1 MWIVRLALTQPHTFI
16 VMAISIFLFGA
27 VSLSQMPVDIFP
39 TIDVPV
45 VSCVWTYTGMSPK
58 NVEDLVTTVSERIIA
73 STVSNVQRIE
83 SMSLNGMSVIKIFLQ
98 HGADIGLGV
107 AQTSFG
113 VWCGASK
120 HASRCVASFRFAE
133 FCHGC
138 ACVATDSCQ
147 QRNE

>member
-16 VMAISIFLFGA
+16 VLAISIFLFGS

-58 NVEDLVTTVSERIIA
+58 NIEDLVTTVSERIIA

-83 SMSLNGMSVIKIFLQ
+83 SMSLIGMSVIKIFLQ
-98 HGADIGLGV
+98 HGADVGLGV
-107 AQTSFG
+107 AQT
-113 VWCGASK
+113 ASV
-120 HASRCVASFRFAE
+120 S
-133 FCHGC
+133 G
-138 ACVATDSCQ
+138 
-147 QRNE
+147 